1 MGNPKQKKVKTQ
13 GAIDLNPTIDKLQYP
28 LFAIGTKYY
37 LEEKEGVLH
46 TTSIQIQRDKY
57 GRKLNKEITHCIGF
71 TNEPS
76 HNDYKSI
83 VDNKYN
89 VYKKLTHEPIKG
101 EWTNIEAFLR
111 HIFGEQYL
119 MGVEYFWNL
128 YHHPKQKLPFIGV
141 VSEEK
146 NTGKSTF
153 LTFIRMIFQENV
165 STVSEHDFKTNFNS
179 GFANSL
185 VCTSDEHAEGKNR
198 TLIAQKLKM
207 YITEK
212 QIRIEAKGR
221 DAYTTLAYFKLV
233 FAGNNESTL
242 TFIEGENTRYWVIKI
257 DPLEKL
263 VYDMEEKLEK
273 EIPFFLYF
281 LINEFVAR
289 PSRGRLYFDP
299 SEFQTEASKL
309 IQDNSISVMQR
320 DIEDLVQT
328 CFDDDEQLTE
338 VYFAPIDIVSS
349 LELKARDKAYVKQV
363 LQKEMKLKPSESSM
377 RYKVSHPI
385 NLPSKSGKPYL
396 FKRELF
402 DKSTT
407 F

>member
-1 MGNPKQKKVKTQ
+1 
-13 GAIDLNPTIDKLQYP
+13 
-28 LFAIGTKYY
+28 
-37 LEEKEGVLH
+37 
-46 TTSIQIQRDKY
+46 
-57 GRKLNKEITHCIGF
+57 
-71 TNEPS
+71 
-76 HNDYKSI
+76 
-83 VDNKYN
+83 
-89 VYKKLTHEPIKG
+89 
-101 EWTNIEAFLR
+101 
-111 HIFGEQYL
+111 
-119 MGVEYFWNL
+119 
-128 YHHPKQKLPFIGV
+128 
-141 VSEEK
+141 
-146 NTGKSTF
+146 
-153 LTFIRMIFQENV
+153 
-165 STVSEHDFKTNFNS
+165 
-179 GFANSL
+179 
-185 VCTSDEHAEGKNR
+185 
-198 TLIAQKLKM
+198 
-207 YITEK
+207 
-212 QIRIEAKGR
+212 
-221 DAYTTLAYFKLV
+221 
-233 FAGNNESTL
+233 
-242 TFIEGENTRYWVIKI
+242 
-257 DPLEKL
+257 
-263 VYDMEEKLEK
+263 MEEKLEK

-289 PSRGRLYFDP
+289 RSRGRLYFDP

>member
-13 GAIDLNPTIDKLQYP
+13 GVIDLNPKIDKLQYP

-37 LEEKEGVLH
+37 QQEKEGVLH

-57 GRKLNKEITHCIGF
+57 GRKLSKEITYCIGF

-89 VYKKLTHEPIKG
+89 VYKKLTHVPIKG
-101 EWTNIEAFLR
+101 EWPIIKSFLR
-111 HIFGEQYL
+111 HIFGRQYE

-153 LTFIRMIFQENV
+153 LNFIRMVFQENV
-165 STVSEHDFKTNFNS
+165 STVSEHDFKSNFNS
-179 GFANSL
+179 GFVNSL

-212 QIRIEAKGR
+212 QIRVEAKGR
-221 DAYTTLAYFKLV
+221 DAYTTSAYFKLV

-242 TFIEGENTRYWVIKI
+242 TFIEDENTRYWVIKV

-263 VYDMEEKLEK
+263 VNDMEGKLEK
-273 EIPFFLYF
+273 EIPYFLYY

-309 IQDNSISVMQR
+309 IQENSKSAMQR

-328 CFDDDEQLTE
+328 CFDDDEHLTK
-338 VYFAPIDIVSS
+338 VYFAPIDIVIS
-349 LELKARDKAYVKQV
+349 LELKAREKAYVKQV
-363 LQKEMKLKPSESSM
+363 LQKEMKLKPCESSI
-377 RYKVSHPI
+377 RYRVSHPLNMI
-385 NLPSKSGKPYL
+385 TKSGTPYL

-402 DKSTT
+402 DKSTA